1 MPEKTESNSSF
12 VVDGY
17 ERARK
22 AMEPEIR
29 AEVEAKYTEQLT
41 TATIWQRWK
50 LRRQMKLEI
59 DERIHQI
66 APPDAEY

>member
-1 MPEKTESNSSF
+1 MPEKTADSSGF

-29 AEVEAKYTEQLT
+29 AEIAAKYAEQLA
-41 TATIWQRWK
+41 TATLWQRWK
-50 LRRQMKLEI
+50 LRRQMKVEI
-59 DERIHQI
+59 NERIHQV